1 MTTFRFGSFVGISC
15 RYIAHDDQY
24 SNSFSSI
31 LSKLNLNCRATSNT
45 SPLSTYF
52 PLARLPREVRDK
64 IFVDVLALS
73 PSKQVPALL
82 IVLGCSKEWI
92 EDYQEAQR
100 MYVQQNYVVSVRN
113 QEKFKYMDR
122 KRRMAIRYLR
132 FEVLQRS
139 VTETPYDILLQVP

>member
-1 MTTFRFGSFVGISC
+1 MTVFRLGSFVGISC
-15 RYIAHDDQY
+15 RHIAHDGQY

-31 LSKLNLNCRATSNT
+31 LSKLNLDCRATSNT
-45 SPLSTYF
+45 SPSSTYF
-52 PLARLPREVRDK
+52 PLAKLPREVRDK
-64 IFVDVLALS
+64 IFVDVLALD
-73 PSKQVPALL
+73 PLKQVPPLL

-132 FEVLQRS
+132 FEVLQR
-139 VTETPYDILLQVP
+139 